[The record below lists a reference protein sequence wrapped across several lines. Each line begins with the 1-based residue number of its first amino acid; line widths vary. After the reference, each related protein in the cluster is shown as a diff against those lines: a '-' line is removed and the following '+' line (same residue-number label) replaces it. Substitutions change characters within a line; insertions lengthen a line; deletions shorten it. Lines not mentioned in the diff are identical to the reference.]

1 MSRPSRTQ
9 ARTRFITG
17 SIPKSS
23 GSFFASAPG
32 FRDLQHVLDE
42 MGSSIRRLN
51 NFDDSSSK
59 WYDAPAV
66 FKPMGSENRFVIL
79 DNQLLYVSGTGYVG
93 NRLGVGSISPSHKLD
108 VNGDIRIRGND
119 IRDNS
124 GNPAISMDGSTNVS
138 IPNGTLGVGTTT
150 AQKLVHIYNSA
161 TSSLRIGAKTTTEEN
176 NALLEF
182 TEQVDATGSMN
193 YGASAL
199 YDGFKNKL
207 IFRNHNNST
216 EGRAALTILRD
227 GGRVVIGSE
236 SLTGLDQYLFVSGSK
251 NSQGTT
257 TRGTAAFGGDTLIS
271 GSLHA
276 ENEIF
281 LHGTNPNQKTTLK
294 SYDANGSII
303 VSASNGDIKLDAGA
317 GVWHFEEDG
326 AEQLKIE
333 TSPDSNDIKFVKTND
348 NGQFYFNIESGGSEI
363 SALQASTDG
372 TRGKVGINFQSGG
385 PTNLLDIKA
394 DSNDQGFTVRNA
406 SNKPVVQF
414 SLENLNFGRLIFH
427 DEASLGITQIGSR
440 PGMDHYFHTSGS
452 SKFGIGTRTPGH
464 LLDVRSDSNS
474 KQVFL
479 LSGSGAPK
487 SADES
492 TYLDVNFFVSG
503 TIGSAK
509 TTTKGTALFGGD
521 VFISGSLSSACYQ
534 KVSGSIGNSGLN
546 AGSLAGLSIDLS
558 SIKASERSKRVDVYL
573 NGVLMLS
580 GSPNETS
587 SGICD
592 YSIDTSS
599 GDNAVDVKFAMA
611 LDPHDAIIIKSS

>member
-17 SIPKSS
+17 SLPQSS

-66 FKPMGSENRFVIL
+66 FKPMGSENRFVVL

-108 VNGDIRIRGND
+108 VDGDIRIRGND

-138 IPNGTLGVGTTT
+138 IPNGTFGVGTTT
-150 AQKLVHIYNSA
+150 AQKLVHIYNST

-199 YDGFKNKL
+199 YDGLKNKL

-227 GGRVVIGSE
+227 GGRVSIGSE

-257 TRGTAAFGGDTLIS
+257 TRGTAVFGGDLFVS
-271 GSLHA
+271 GSSFMQSV
-276 ENEIF
+276 EF
-281 LHGTNPNQKTTLK
+281 GGTLSTTTVNLVLSSSNNDLYFIDQNAAGSTWPNKDIGIPLSTN
-294 SYDANGSII
+294 SSEW
-303 VSASNGDIKLDAGA
+303 SAM
-317 GVWHFEEDG
+317 
-326 AEQLKIE
+326 
-333 TSPDSNDIKFVKTND
+333 
-348 NGQFYFNIESGGSEI
+348 
-363 SALQASTDG
+363 
-372 TRGKVGINFQSGG
+372 QS
-385 PTNLLDIKA
+385 
-394 DSNDQGFTVRNA
+394 QGFTSILA
-406 SNKPVVQF
+406 
-414 SLENLNFGRLIFH
+414 
-427 DEASLGITQIGSR
+427 GI
-440 PGMDHYFHTSGS
+440 
-452 SKFGIGTRTPGH
+452 
-464 LLDVRSDSNS
+464 
-474 KQVFL
+474 
-479 LSGSGAPK
+479 LSGRSYQK
-487 SADES
+487 
-492 TYLDVNFFVSG
+492 VSG
-503 TIGSAK
+503 TIGNA
-509 TTTKGTALFGGD
+509 
-521 VFISGSLSSACYQ
+521 
-534 KVSGSIGNSGLN
+534 GLN
-546 AGSLAGLSIDLS
+546 AGSVAGLSIDLS
-558 SIKASERSKRVDVYL
+558 NIEAAARSKRVEVYL

-580 GSPNETS
+580 GSPAETN

-599 GDNAVDVKFAMA
+599 GDNAADVKFAMA
-611 LDPHDAIIIKSS
+611 LDPQDAIIIKAS